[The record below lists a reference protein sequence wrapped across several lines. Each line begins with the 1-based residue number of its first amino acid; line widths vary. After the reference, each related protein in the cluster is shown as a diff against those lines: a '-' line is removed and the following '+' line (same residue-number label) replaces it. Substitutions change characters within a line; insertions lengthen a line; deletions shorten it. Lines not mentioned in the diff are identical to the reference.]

1 MKNFLNQNDY
11 AFLKEI
17 KNACEDI
24 KNEFELM
31 SDVSHPYYEFNL
43 HNGKWE
49 IIALRHQNKDIK
61 TNISLFPKTTKIFKS
76 LGDKIYTCA
85 FSILQPGCEIIEHVN
100 NDHGV
105 LRCHLCLSTNQDCA
119 IIVNGETKKWIPGDF
134 LIFDD
139 TNPHSA
145 YNHGDTPRVVVLFD
159 FYK

>member
-1 MKNFLNQNDY
+1 MKNFLNQEDY
-11 AFLKEI
+11 PFLQ
-17 KNACEDI
+17 DI
-24 KNEFELM
+24 KKQYSSIKHEFELM
-31 SDVSHPYYEFNL
+31 GNASHPYYEFNL

-49 IIALRHQNKDIK
+49 IIALRHRNKDLK
-61 TNISLFPKTTKIFKS
+61 NNISLFPKTSQIFKS

-85 FSILQPGCEIIEHVN
+85 FSILKPGCEIVEHVN

-105 LRCHLCLSTNQDCA
+105 LRCHLCLTTNKDCA
-119 IIVNGETKKWIPGDF
+119 IVVNGETKKWVAGDF

-145 YNHGDTPRVVVLFD
+145 YNHGDEPRVIILFD